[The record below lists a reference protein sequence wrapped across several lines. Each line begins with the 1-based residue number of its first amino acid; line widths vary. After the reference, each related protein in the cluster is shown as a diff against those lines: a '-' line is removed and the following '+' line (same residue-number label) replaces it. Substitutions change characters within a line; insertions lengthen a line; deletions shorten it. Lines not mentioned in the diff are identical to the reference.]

1 MNINITQDEFESL
14 KSRDSIHLECQFC
27 DKVFTLKKHE
37 VQQIIAGKGAGLFCS
52 RKCASLSSRTREVVN
67 CTQCGAM
74 VEKIPSEIGINNFC
88 SRSCSA
94 KYNNAHKKH
103 GARRSKLE
111 IYIEE
116 QIIQWQPN
124 LIMICN
130 DCSLIQ
136 SELDFYFP
144 ELKLAIE
151 LNGIFHYEPIYGSDK
166 FERIQFNDAQKII
179 RCHEAGVELCVID
192 TSSVKNLTA
201 SAKEKYWNLIRG
213 LLCSVLARKE
223 SNGIEP

>member
-1 MNINITQDEFESL
+1 VI
-14 KSRDSIHLECQFC
+14 
-27 DKVFTLKKHE
+27 
-37 VQQIIAGKGAGLFCS
+37 
-52 RKCASLSSRTREVVN
+52 
-67 CTQCGAM
+67 
-74 VEKIPSEIGINNFC
+74 EKIPSEIGINNFC

-94 KYNNAHKKH
+94 KYNNAHKRH
-103 GARRSKLE
+103 GTRRSKLE

-116 QIIQWQPN
+116 QIIQWRPD

-144 ELKLAIE
+144 ELKIAIE
-151 LNGIFHYEPIYGSDK
+151 LNGIFHYEPIYGNDK
-166 FERIQFNDAQKII
+166 FERIQLNDAQKII
-179 RCHEAGVELCVID
+179 RCNEVGVELCVID

-201 SAKEKYWNLIRG
+201 STKEKYWNLIHG
-213 LLCSVLARKE
+213 LLTRVLPRKE